1 MTVMGKGH
9 LLIGEAYSASP
20 ASPELRQLRR
30 MIRSEKLLDMPK
42 FLKLIDTVY
51 DSIKS
56 EENL

>member
-1 MTVMGKGH
+1 MTVMGKGN
-9 LLIGEAYSASP
+9 LLLAKAYSASP

-56 EENL
+56 EEDL

>member
-1 MTVMGKGH
+1 MTVMGKGN
-9 LLIGEAYSASP
+9 LLIGEAYS

-56 EENL
+56 EKDL